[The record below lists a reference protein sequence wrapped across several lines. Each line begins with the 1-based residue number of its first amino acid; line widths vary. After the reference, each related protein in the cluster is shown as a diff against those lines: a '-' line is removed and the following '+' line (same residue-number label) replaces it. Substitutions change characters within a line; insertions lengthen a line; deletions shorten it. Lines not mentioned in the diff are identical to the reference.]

1 MGPGHMLG
9 FVVIVILY
17 AVIGLMAAAG
27 VILIA
32 RKFLA
37 PKAEQIFYAMFL
49 IMVAAFYLAF
59 IAYFGVQTA
68 WRLET
73 AAVGAFAVIA
83 LAGARVPFILFIGYF
98 LHGLWD
104 LLHELQAHGVSSA
117 FEPGQLTAI
126 PLAYG
131 IFCLAFD
138 FCMATYF
145 IGRSAEWN
153 ASWRAGSQSPASS
166 G

>member
-1 MGPGHMLG
+1 MDHRYSMLG

-27 VILIA
+27 AIFIA
-32 RKFLA
+32 RKNLA

-49 IMVAAFYLAF
+49 IMIAAFYLAF
-59 IAYFGVQTA
+59 AAYFGVATA
-68 WRLET
+68 WRLE
-73 AAVGAFAVIA
+73 AAVVAAFVAIA
-83 LAGARVPFILFIGYF
+83 LPGARLPFALIVGYS

-104 LLHELQAHGVSSA
+104 LLHELQAHRAYSA

-131 IFCLAFD
+131 VFCAAFD
-138 FCMATYF
+138 VCMAAYF
-145 IGRSAEWN
+145 YLRRAEWI
-153 ASWRAGSQSPASS
+153 AAWKAVPQ
-166 G
+166 